1 MSQAV
6 LEKLEQAKQRV
17 ERANIR
23 RNRIQVQLE
32 AARQQHAEAMRAAEE
47 LVAER
52 RKKGLHTDLLS
63 AEREVG
69 LPLLRDILA
78 REEEENAAAV
88 AEFVRAVDHF
98 ESFISRI
105 EGALADPEAMAAV
118 LATMAPVIA
127 PEVTPAAPAPAKPA
141 ASAAVAFEEG
151 DI

>member
-6 LEKLEQAKQRV
+6 LEKLEQAKLRV
-17 ERANIR
+17 DRANTR

-32 AARQQHAEAMRAAEE
+32 AARQQHAEATRAAEE

-52 RKKGLHTDLLS
+52 RKKGLHPDILG

-69 LPLLRDILA
+69 LPLLREILA

-98 ESFISRI
+98 EAFIGRI
-105 EGALADPEAMAAV
+105 EGALADPEVMAEV
-118 LATMAPVIA
+118 LATMAPVVA
-127 PEVTPAAPAPAKPA
+127 PETAPAAPAPAKPA
-141 ASAAVAFEEG
+141 AANVAFEEG

>member
-32 AARQQHAEAMRAAEE
+32 AARQQHAEAMRKAEE
-47 LVAER
+47 LVAAR
-52 RKKGLHTDLLS
+52 REKGLHEDLLS

-98 ESFISRI
+98 ESFIGRI

-118 LATMAPVIA
+118 LATMAPVVA
-127 PEVTPAAPAPAKPA
+127 PEVTPAAPAPAKA
-141 ASAAVAFEEG
+141 AAATVAFEEG

>member
-32 AARQQHAEAMRAAEE
+32 AARQQHAEAMRKAEE
-47 LVAER
+47 LVAAR
-52 RKKGLHTDLLS
+52 REKGLHADLLS

-98 ESFISRI
+98 ESFIGRI

-118 LATMAPVIA
+118 LATMAPVVA

-141 ASAAVAFEEG
+141 AATVAFEEG